1 MDLLILRTM
10 KHYRIIISVLV
21 VMLLSVAGLD
31 AQIKS
36 TRAKINI
43 NNIPVKERAITE
55 IKLHQP
61 NLDETK
67 VFVTPESS
75 FDLAGE
81 VDSDDLDYQ
90 VSINNAPPI
99 NRDGNFFWQKIN
111 LNPGSNNLS
120 ITISKDG
127 KIEKEYYYK
136 IFFTAP
142 ITNLAGGGIDPG
154 KYYALIIG
162 INSYPEMGENLDN
175 AVRDATSVYEVLASR
190 YLFEKEN
197 MNLMLNPKRE
207 DIYIAFD
214 NLKSKIKETDN
225 LLIFYAGH
233 GLWEEDSNLGYWL
246 PSDARRENRAA
257 WFPNSSLVDYLKAI
271 KSQHTLLISDA
282 CFAGSI
288 FKTRNVMDDVPASIE
303 EIYKIPSR
311 KAITSG
317 TLTEVPDQSIFIKYL
332 LDRLENNTEKYLPS
346 ETLYSS
352 LRLAVSNNSSTIP
365 RTGVIQGV
373 GDEGGDFIFI
383 LKQ

>member
-1 MDLLILRTM
+1 MKNCIIKISLLIL
-10 KHYRIIISVLV
+10 
-21 VMLLSVAGLD
+21 LLFCSAGLD

-36 TRAKINI
+36 TRAKISI
-43 NNIPVKERAITE
+43 NNLPVKEHVITE

-67 VFVTPESS
+67 VFVTHEGS
-75 FDLAGE
+75 FELAGE
-81 VDSDDLDYQ
+81 IESDDINYQ
-90 VSINNAPPI
+90 VSINSANVI
-99 NRDGNFFWQKIN
+99 NRDGNFFWQKVN
-111 LNPGSNNLS
+111 LHPGSNNLS
-120 ITISKDG
+120 IILSKDD
-127 KIEKEYYYK
+127 KIEKEYHYK

-142 ITNLAGGGIDPG
+142 VTNLAGGGIDPG

-175 AVRDATSVYEVLASR
+175 AVRDATSIYEVLASR

-207 DIYIAFD
+207 DLYIAFD
-214 NLKSKIKETDN
+214 NLKSKVKETDN

-288 FKTRNVMDDVPASIE
+288 FKTRNVMEDAPASIE

-317 TLTEVPDQSIFIKYL
+317 TLTEVPDQSVFIKYL

-352 LRLAVSNNSSTIP
+352 LRLAVSNNSTTIP